1 MGSYTF
7 MEGGYPGAAVAGA
20 DAQNHGSTVRRSIQ
34 LRRSVAAGTYT
45 SRTITTETDEL
56 LGLQTCSAEIGGY
69 KKKISTAPYPS
80 HSGSDRLHRVRSGWF
95 GPGVSIT
102 FH

>member
-20 DAQNHGSTVRRSIQ
+20 DAQNHGSIVRRSIQ
-34 LRRSVAAGTYT
+34 LISPVAAGTYT

-56 LGLQTCSAEIGGY
+56 A
-69 KKKISTAPYPS
+69 
-80 HSGSDRLHRVRSGWF
+80 GSSDVQR
-95 GPGVSIT
+95 
-102 FH
+102 